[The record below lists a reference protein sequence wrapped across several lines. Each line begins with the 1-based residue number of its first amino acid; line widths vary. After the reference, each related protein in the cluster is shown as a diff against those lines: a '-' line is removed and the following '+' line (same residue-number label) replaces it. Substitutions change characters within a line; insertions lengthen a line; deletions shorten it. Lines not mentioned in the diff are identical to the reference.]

1 MTMGF
6 KSLKLNVSYETTERQ
21 TELLDEFYIP
31 VLEHAVKY
39 YRIAGFFSSSAL
51 SVAAK
56 GIEGII
62 KNDGKM
68 YLLISPELSAEDY
81 KVIEEHGSIDETQFV
96 KNLEFDYPDDNL
108 KALAWLL
115 DIGRLEIKIV
125 VGMKSATSLFHQ
137 KVGIV
142 FDAAGDMISF
152 SGSINETAKAWMQN
166 IEEFKVFCSWEDGQI
181 SYLNS
186 DLQKFL
192 AYWKNERPTVAKA
205 FDLPTS
211 VRDKIVSIKPRD
223 VWDLN
228 IMRRYKKE
236 QKIKNNKLSLFPH
249 QEKAVKAWIQNSFSL
264 LMEMA
269 TGTGKTRTA
278 IGCMVEKLKDKET
291 MLVIVATPQ
300 NTLSRQWRTDMIDLG
315 ITLDREEIID
325 GSNAKWRKSLE
336 MLLLDLSDERIK
348 TAIIYTTHATA
359 SDKSFIKILRD
370 NKFTTKV
377 LFICDEVH
385 STGASKQR
393 NALLPEYDYRIGLSA
408 TPDRMFDDEG
418 TSIIRKYF
426 GDKSFEF
433 TIADALGTI
442 NPLTGKPFLNQFS
455 YHPVFIDL
463 TDSENTKYGKLTQQ
477 IIILKNQEDYDH
489 EELERLYD
497 RRANISKNA
506 ENKLPALKLLLEQM
520 GPSRIK
526 DTILFVTDKQ
536 IEQSFSI
543 MSDLHIKRAKITESE
558 SASKVVNADGDTE
571 RQEIIRQFSN
581 SQLQVLVGIKCL
593 DEGIDI
599 KNARVAIL
607 MASSTNPREF
617 VQRVGRV
624 IRPGVDKPLSE
635 IYDFIVSPSGATGL
649 LEKEGRRAK
658 HIAQNAVNY
667 EEVKRLFMERGVDL
681 DAD

>member
-1 MTMGF
+1 MFCACAGNT
-6 KSLKLNVSYETTERQ
+6 V
-21 TELLDEFYIP
+21 I
-31 VLEHAVKY
+31 
-39 YRIAGFFSSSAL
+39 RI
-51 SVAAK
+51 
-56 GIEGII
+56 
-62 KNDGKM
+62 
-68 YLLISPELSAEDY
+68 
-81 KVIEEHGSIDETQFV
+81 
-96 KNLEFDYPDDNL
+96 
-108 KALAWLL
+108 
-115 DIGRLEIKIV
+115 DI
-125 VGMKSATSLFHQ
+125 
-137 KVGIV
+137 
-142 FDAAGDMISF
+142 
-152 SGSINETAKAWMQN
+152 N
-166 IEEFKVFCSWEDGQI
+166 I

-192 AYWKNERPTVAKA
+192 AYWKDERPAVAKV

-223 VWDLN
+223 IWDLN
-228 IMRRYKKE
+228 IMRRYKKD
-236 QKIKNNKLSLFPH
+236 QKVKSNKLSLFPH
-249 QEKAVKAWIQNSFSL
+249 QEKAVQAWIQNEYSL

-291 MLVIVATPQ
+291 MLIIIATPQ
-300 NTLSRQWRTDMIDLG
+300 NTLSRQWRTDMVDLG

-325 GSNAKWRKSLE
+325 GSNTKWRKSLE

-348 TAIIYTTHATA
+348 TTVIYTTHATA
-359 SDKSFIKILRD
+359 SDKSFVKIIRE
-370 NKFTTKV
+370 NKYNTKV

-385 STGASKQR
+385 STGAAKQR
-393 NALLPEYDYRIGLSA
+393 DALLPEYDYRIGLSA

-418 TSIIRKYF
+418 TTLIRKYF

-433 TIADALGTI
+433 SIADALGTI
-442 NPLTGKPFLNQFS
+442 NPLTGKPFLNPFT
-455 YHPVFIDL
+455 YHPIFIDL
-463 TDSENTKYGKLTQQ
+463 TDSENTKYGKITQQ
-477 IIILKNQEDYDH
+477 IIILKNQEEYDP

-506 ENKLPALKLLLEQM
+506 ANKLPELKSLLERM
-520 GPSRIK
+520 DPNKIK

-536 IEQSFSI
+536 IEPSFNI
-543 MSDLHIKRAKITESE
+543 MSELHVKRAKITESE
-558 SASKVVNADGDTE
+558 SASKVVNSAGDTE

-581 SQLQVLVGIKCL
+581 GQLQVLVGIKCL

-624 IRPGVDKPLSE
+624 IRPGVGKPQSE

-658 HIAQNAVNY
+658 HIAQNAENY
-667 EEVKRLFMERGVDL
+667 DEVKRLFLERGVDL
-681 DAD
+681 DANQ